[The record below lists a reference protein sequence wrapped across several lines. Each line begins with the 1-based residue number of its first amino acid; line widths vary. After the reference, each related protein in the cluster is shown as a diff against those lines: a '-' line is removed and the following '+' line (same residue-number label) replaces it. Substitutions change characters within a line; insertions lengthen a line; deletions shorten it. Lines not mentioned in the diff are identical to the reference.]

1 MQMTSR
7 RGAQVPAGTQVVP
20 GGCTWPWAWARY
32 QPTGCG
38 RGSGTTNSTTN
49 LTALTATSGCQ
60 LLLVASGAL
69 TAACSTHS
77 ARGPLCHPWSR
88 AAEINQSGGPPP
100 IRYLVEA
107 ALSHPR
113 PAPAPRF
120 RDHPSIPPS
129 ISGRSLLLPLQLGPP
144 TPARR
149 TLFNS
154 VLLLFSA
161 LAFPSRPLSHKL
173 SPLLLLPSTIPLPH
187 PPLRKPQRTHPENH
201 YYCPERPRHPFSLAR
216 ELPLLLLLLL
226 HSSTTATPCDSCSFA
241 IDSLVARRIH
251 ALAQTTT
258 KAHVA
263 SRHQQPSTG
272 RPGPC
277 HSHPPTFHIQ
287 PQTCFSRRRSRATR
301 RSRRIRA
308 FRRRSS
314 HRRPP
319 ALRPCR
325 RKPPSATS

>member
-1 MQMTSR
+1 M
-7 RGAQVPAGTQVVP
+7 GARCCCRCNWV
-20 GGCTWPWAWARY
+20 
-32 QPTGCG
+32 
-38 RGSGTTNSTTN
+38 
-49 LTALTATSGCQ
+49 L
-60 LLLVASGAL
+60 
-69 TAACSTHS
+69 
-77 ARGPLCHPWSR
+77 
-88 AAEINQSGGPPP
+88 PP
-100 IRYLVEA
+100 
-107 ALSHPR
+107 
-113 PAPAPRF
+113 
-120 RDHPSIPPS
+120 
-129 ISGRSLLLPLQLGPP
+129 
-144 TPARR
+144 PARR

-201 YYCPERPRHPFSLAR
+201 YYCPNALDIPF
-216 ELPLLLLLLL
+216 LLLANYRCYYYYYCIPRRRRLLATAAALRSIP
-226 HSSTTATPCDSCSFA
+226 SS
-241 IDSLVARRIH
+241 RRIH